1 MANPELKYTYV
12 DGRKASEFMLHDGI
26 EARYVVHPDGQSGWY
41 DRTGTLISNDATKA
55 GQVSGS
61 DLRKHPQGDQGR
73 QATKASGSNRVRKSR
88 QKPQT

>member
-26 EARYVVHPDGQSGWY
+26 EARYVVHPDGQGGWY
-41 DRTGTLISNDATKA
+41 DRAGVMVASDATEA

-61 DLRKHPQGDQGR
+61 DLGKHPQGDQSG
-73 QATKASGSNRVRKSR
+73 QVAKAGGSNRVRKSR
-88 QKPQT
+88 QKPEA

>member
-41 DRTGTLISNDATKA
+41 DRAGVMVASDATEA

-61 DLRKHPQGDQGR
+61 DLRKHPQGDQSG
-73 QATKASGSNRVRKSR
+73 QVAKAGGSNRVRKSR